1 MSPLPIILPE
11 WPAPDNIVAFTT
23 TRIGGVSK
31 GGYEGLNL
39 ADHVGD
45 DGADVRVNRH
55 QLLSICEGLDSISW
69 LQQVHSTTAID
80 AEKGE
85 LQLADASY
93 TSQTGIGCV
102 VMTADC
108 LPLLICQRQGQEVA
122 AIHAGWRGLLDGVIE
137 KAIRSMQSAP
147 EELLVWLGPAISG
160 KNYEVGPEIYQQF
173 VSHAPQAA
181 SAFTPSSRNSHHYMA
196 NLYTLAKQRLER
208 LGVHVNAIY
217 GGNYCTYVDNSQF
230 YSYRRD
236 GETGRMASL
245 IYRKPTP

>member
-1 MSPLPIILPE
+1 MSDLPIILPE

-31 GGYEGLNL
+31 GSYQGLNL

-45 DGADVRVNRH
+45 NREDVQSNRT
-55 QLLSICEGLDSISW
+55 QLLKNCKGLGSIRW
-69 LQQVHSTTAID
+69 LQQIHSTTAID
-80 AEKGE
+80 AEKASP
-85 LQLADASY
+85 QPADASY
-93 TSQTGIGCV
+93 TTQTGIGCA

-122 AIHAGWRGLLDGVIE
+122 AIHAGWRGLLDGIIE
-137 KAIRSMQSAP
+137 KTIRSMKSAP

-160 KNYEVGPEIYQQF
+160 KNYEVGPEIYRQF
-173 VSHAPQAA
+173 VSYNPQAA
-181 SAFTPSSRNSHHYMA
+181 SAFIPSSSNRHHYMA

-208 LGVHVNAIY
+208 LGIHVNAIY
-217 GGNYCTYVDNSQF
+217 GGSYCTYADNSQF

-236 GETGRMASL
+236 GETGRMVSL
-245 IYRKPTP
+245 IYRKSTP